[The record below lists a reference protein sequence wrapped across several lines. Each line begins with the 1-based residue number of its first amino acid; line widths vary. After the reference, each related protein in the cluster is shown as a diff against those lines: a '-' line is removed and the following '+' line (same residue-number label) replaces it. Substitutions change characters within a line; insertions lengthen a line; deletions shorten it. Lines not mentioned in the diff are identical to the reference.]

1 MVLIILT
8 CLISNKKITRQT
20 DNGGTKN
27 IEIAVSSKSLINCEI
42 NLILT

>member
-8 CLISNKKITRQT
+8 CLISNKKITRQA